1 MLESM
6 FKKFA
11 ESSFGIIVLNLFV
24 SCNGDKSCKNC
35 SDADSL
41 LSGEIGFSANKENEE
56 QANHE
61 KDNNSSDS
69 NSSDSEI
76 TIWDP
81 SNNI

>member
-6 FKKFA
+6 FKKVA
-11 ESSFGIIVLNLFV
+11 ETSFGIIVSKLFV
-24 SCNGDKSCKNC
+24 SCSGDKSCKTC
-35 SDADSL
+35 SEED
-41 LSGEIGFSANKENEE
+41 KENEE
-56 QANHE
+56 QVKHE